1 MDNCIKEFKEF
12 KESDIVK
19 NMLKDYINKL
29 IIYLEQDYELQD
41 YIFVGYKIKYRVKK
55 DIFNT
60 TFILVFP
67 NDFNYAFAVNLNVDD
82 LPFINHIAIDIKYIL
97 ME

>member
-1 MDNCIKEFKEF
+1 MDNYIKEYE
-12 KESDIVK
+12 ESDIIK
-19 NMLKDYINKL
+19 NVLKDYINKL

-60 TFILVFP
+60 IFILEFP
-67 NDFNYAFAVNLNVDD
+67 NDFNYAFVVNLNVDD
-82 LPFINHIAIDIKYIL
+82 LPYINAVAIDIKFML

>member
-1 MDNCIKEFKEF
+1 MNNYIKEYE
-12 KESDIVK
+12 ESDIVK

-41 YIFVGYKIKYRVKK
+41 YIFVGYKIKYRVEQSFYKIK
-55 DIFNT
+55 FT
-60 TFILVFP
+60 LVFP
-67 NDFNYAFAVNLNVDD
+67 NDFVYEFGINLNIDD
-82 LPFINHIAIDIKYIL
+82 LPFINHLATDIKYSI

>member
-1 MDNCIKEFKEF
+1 MKDYIKQFD
-12 KESDIVK
+12 ESDSVK

-41 YIFVGYKIKYRVKK
+41 YIFIGYRIKYRVKK
-55 DIFNT
+55 SVFNT
-60 TFILVFP
+60 TFILEFP
-67 NDFNYAFAVNLNVDD
+67 NNFNYAFSVNLNVDD
-82 LPFINHIAIDIKYIL
+82 LPYINIVAIDIKYKL

>member
-1 MDNCIKEFKEF
+1 MDNCIKEF

-41 YIFVGYKIKYRVKK
+41 YIFVGYKIKYRVEQSFYKTK
-55 DIFNT
+55 FT
-60 TFILVFP
+60 LVFP
-67 NDFNYAFAVNLNVDD
+67 NDFVYEFSINLNIDD
-82 LPFINHIAIDIKYIL
+82 LPFINCLATDIKYVL

>member
-1 MDNCIKEFKEF
+1 MDNCIKEF

-41 YIFVGYKIKYRVKK
+41 YIFVGYKIKYRIEQSFYKIK
-55 DIFNT
+55 FT
-60 TFILVFP
+60 LVFP
-67 NDFNYAFAVNLNVDD
+67 NDFVYEFGINLNIDD
-82 LPFINHIAIDIKYIL
+82 LPFINSIAIDIKYTLI
-97 ME
+97 E